1 VRAPDLVLPDVAM
14 PRTSG
19 LDVLAAIRE
28 RELDM
33 AVVLT
38 TGLGSEEVAVA
49 ALRLRAGTRRYV
61 DRVQRAIR

>member
-1 VRAPDLVLPDVAM
+1 M

-49 ALRLRAGTRRYV
+49 ALRLRAGARRYV
-61 DRVQRAIR
+61 DRVQLAIR